1 MSIYHQGVGAFA
13 PHRALARKAKYA
25 STAVAII
32 AMTMGMAMLPG
43 TARAALDTGTFSG
56 TIGGV
61 SSLNFGGVPY
71 SPGDDYT
78 GTFSYDPLNFDNTFT
93 ATITDTTS
101 SQSFMFPAGATVSG
115 GVSGTAGAFSLTAT
129 DDLEFPS
136 TFTPFTATLS
146 LSGSADP
153 STFPSVVTLL
163 AGAGSL
169 FIDVP
174 AEPIN
179 SLNHTG
185 NPEETL
191 DVGLN
196 IPEPA
201 SIGLFGL
208 ALAGLARAR
217 RRAKR

>member
-1 MSIYHQGVGAFA
+1 
-13 PHRALARKAKYA
+13 
-25 STAVAII
+25 
-32 AMTMGMAMLPG
+32 
-43 TARAALDTGTFSG
+43 
-56 TIGGV
+56 V

-71 SPGDDYT
+71 APGDDYT
-78 GTFSYDPLNFDNTFT
+78 GTFAYDTSDFENSFT

-101 SQSFMFPAGATVSG
+101 SQSFTFPAGFTVTGS
-115 GVSGTAGAFSLTAT
+115 VSGTAGAFSLTAT
-129 DDLEFPS
+129 DYLEFPS

-146 LSGSADP
+146 LSGAADP
-153 STFPSVVTLL
+153 STFPSVVSLF
-163 AGAGSL
+163 AGVGSL
-169 FIDVP
+169 DINVP
-174 AEPIN
+174 AEPIT
-179 SLNHTG
+179 SQNHTG

-191 DVGLN
+191 DVELN